1 MIKLEKKTWKEK
13 LINSLGVSGLLLFLG
28 IYLFNTKSQTVDTEY
43 TTLVKVLGVVLV
55 VLNGIIC
62 GRILIKNYKRK

>member
-13 LINSLGVSGLLLFLG
+13 LFNSLGVSGLLLFLG
-28 IYLFNTKSQTVDTEY
+28 IYLFNTKSQNVDTEY

>member
-43 TTLVKVLGVVLV
+43 TTLVKVLGVVLL

>member
-13 LINSLGVSGLLLFLG
+13 LINSLGVSGLLLSLG